1 MEYQIDIKEKVVLNG
16 LKQKIHILGT
26 DPKNK
31 VILMLHGGPGISNRH
46 SVVTK
51 QADLTDDFTIVAWD
65 QRGTGGSYHGC
76 KKETLTLDNL
86 VLDAKALVEYLCEKL
101 HKDKIYIIGGSWGTE
116 LGTFLCYRFPE
127 HIGGYIGYGQVV
139 NGVQNET
146 ISYDYCVKM
155 ATEANDS
162 ESLEIL
168 KRVGPPIGGQYNPCF
183 EGMMAHRKIL
193 AKYGGHDVKKTS
205 YWEGTVKP
213 ILFSKEYSIADKW
226 GMIKGYKL
234 CLSYMWPTI
243 VNYDFKFDCNK
254 FEMPYYIFQGRLDKN
269 TPSDLI
275 EDFYKVI
282 DAPKKE
288 LVWFEN
294 SAHGP
299 LSEEPEKFKA
309 LIREKFL
316 D

>member
-1 MEYQIDIKEKVVLNG
+1 
-16 LKQKIHILGT
+16 
-26 DPKNK
+26 
-31 VILMLHGGPGISNRH
+31 
-46 SVVTK
+46 
-51 QADLTDDFTIVAWD
+51 
-65 QRGTGGSYHGC
+65 
-76 KKETLTLDNL
+76 
-86 VLDAKALVEYLCEKL
+86 
-101 HKDKIYIIGGSWGTE
+101 
-116 LGTFLCYRFPE
+116 
-127 HIGGYIGYGQVV
+127 
-139 NGVQNET
+139 
-146 ISYDYCVKM
+146 
-155 ATEANDS
+155 
-162 ESLEIL
+162 
-168 KRVGPPIGGQYNPCF
+168 
-183 EGMMAHRKIL
+183 
-193 AKYGGHDVKKTS
+193 
-205 YWEGTVKP
+205 
-213 ILFSKEYSIADKW
+213 DKW

-275 EDFYKVI
+275 EDFYNVI